1 MRSHVFHIL
10 AQKGRTVIT
19 VRAGDTVLDVT
30 TTLARHN
37 IGGAPVVGPDEQLV
51 GLISE
56 KMIVHALSQRGPDL
70 ALLTARNIMTRD
82 MPTATPDDS
91 IHDIA
96 CRMTYS
102 RSRHIPVLEK
112 GKLAELIS
120 EGDIVKLRAENTEQE
135 AQELHEYIIGSGH
148 TAVQFSAGMSPIQYG
163 EKKS

>member
-1 MRSHVFHIL
+1 
-10 AQKGRTVIT
+10 
-19 VRAGDTVLDVT
+19 
-30 TTLARHN
+30 
-37 IGGAPVVGPDEQLV
+37 
-51 GLISE
+51 
-56 KMIVHALSQRGPDL
+56 MIVHVLSQRGPDL

-96 CRMTYS
+96 CRMRYS

-120 EGDIVKLRAENTEQE
+120 AGDIVKLRAENTEQE

-148 TAVQFSAGMSPIQYG
+148 TAIQFPAGTPPIQYG

>member
-56 KMIVHALSQRGPDL
+56 KMIVHAPSQRGPDL
-70 ALLTARNIMTRD
+70 AILTARNVMTRD
-82 MPTATPDDS
+82 MPTATPDGS

-112 GKLAELIS
+112 GTLPGLIS
-120 EGDIVKLRAENTEQE
+120 EGDIIKLRAENAEQE
-135 AQELHEYIIGSGH
+135 A
-148 TAVQFSAGMSPIQYG
+148 
-163 EKKS
+163 